1 MTERINTYNDFKSKE
16 GCIIG
21 SSPYFCITEEK
32 LDLYSKS
39 ISVEQDGENN
49 YEKNELIDFFI
60 ISITPYLWKQIV
72 DINNVKMVINYGFD
86 RIALINKVMIGEHI
100 RLVASVESVKQIH
113 GITKVVVGFTLEIK
127 ERNLKAMDGKAIFLY
142 HFKE

>member
-1 MTERINTYNDFKSKE
+1 MTEKINTYNDFKSKE

-72 DINNVKMVINYGFD
+72 DIKNVKMVINYGFD
-86 RIALINKVMIGEHI
+86 RIALINKVMSFTG
-100 RLVASVESVKQIH
+100 QIYSKKN
-113 GITKVVVGFTLEIK
+113 ILQI
-127 ERNLKAMDGKAIFLY
+127 NPLKRTMLR
-142 HFKE
+142 